1 MDERNGIRNGRM
13 RDKKLGIMD
22 DRQETKDDR
31 MRDKELG
38 MIG

>member
-1 MDERNGIRNGRM
+1 MDERNGTRNGRM

-22 DRQETKDDR
+22 DRQETRDVW

-38 MIG
+38 MVG

>member
-1 MDERNGIRNGRM
+1 LDAGQGTRNGKM

-38 MIG
+38 MI

>member
-1 MDERNGIRNGRM
+1 M

>member
-1 MDERNGIRNGRM
+1 MDDGQETSNGRM

>member
-1 MDERNGIRNGRM
+1 MDKGQGTRNGRM

-38 MIG
+38 MIR